1 LRFIRDDF
9 ASRVEYERSS
19 NSESRR
25 TCRFLRDMSSND
37 AQMDVLL
44 RRHAGKMPA
53 GSTTE
58 HLDADEL
65 SAFAEGKIPATARS
79 RYVSH
84 LVDCDNCRQL
94 VSQLAMSSG
103 AVAAE
108 SNTAVEPSGYSWSK
122 RLARF
127 LSPMTLRYAAL
138 AVVLITVAGVV
149 LLVTQRS
156 RDSNRTAQN
165 ESTHQATAVKP
176 SGEATAPNAGYSQ
189 VEANNNKTLANQPTP
204 AAQASPSDQIA
215 KLDQPRPAETF
226 VLPPK
231 PAKEPDTTT
240 GTAQKK
246 AESTETEKAP
256 AYSPLPPPI
265 AAQQSPT
272 QGREQQSIG
281 GAAPASGPRKSADQ
295 FGMMSKS
302 RPAGEENKDNGANDK
317 QVLADRPAP
326 ASRRGSDEKL
336 KGPRRDMDNNA
347 TLSRNADDTRSRNAQ
362 GMVTQNQV
370 EEKPLETRSVGGRK
384 FRREGNAWVDVKFK
398 SSMPVKSISRGS
410 SEFDE
415 LDSDLRSIAKQLGG
429 QILVVRKNKAYL
441 IK

>member
-1 LRFIRDDF
+1 
-9 ASRVEYERSS
+9 
-19 NSESRR
+19 
-25 TCRFLRDMSSND
+25 MSSND

-53 GSTTE
+53 GSATE

-65 SAFAEGKIPATARS
+65 SAFAEGMVPAAART

-84 LVDCDNCRQL
+84 LVDCDNCRQI
-94 VSQLAMSSG
+94 VSQLAMSSE

-108 SNTAVEPSGYSWSK
+108 SSTAVEPSGYSWSK
-122 RLARF
+122 RLAQF
-127 LSPMTLRYAAL
+127 LSPMTLRYAAF
-138 AVVLITVAGVV
+138 AMVLITVAGVV
-149 LLVTQRS
+149 LLVTRRP
-156 RDSNRTAQN
+156 RDSSRIAQN
-165 ESTHQATAVKP
+165 ESSQPATAVKP
-176 SGEATAPNAGYSQ
+176 SGEAPSPNASYSQ
-189 VEANNNKTLANQPTP
+189 VDANNNKTQANQPTP
-204 AAQASPSDQIA
+204 SAQTSPSDQIA
-215 KLDQPRPAETF
+215 KLDQPRPADTF
-226 VLPPK
+226 VLPSK
-231 PAKEPDTTT
+231 PAKEPDPTTS
-240 GTAQKK
+240 APQKK
-246 AESTETEKAP
+246 AESAETAP
-256 AYSPLPPPI
+256 AYSPPPPPI
-265 AAQQSPT
+265 AAQQS
-272 QGREQQSIG
+272 QIQSREQQSTG
-281 GAAPASGPRKSADQ
+281 GAAPGSGPRKSADQ
-295 FGMMSKS
+295 FGIMSKS

-326 ASRRGSDEKL
+326 ANRRGSDEKL
-336 KGPRRDMDNNA
+336 KGPRRDVDNNA
-347 TLSRNADDTRSRNAQ
+347 TLSRNADDSRSRNAQ

-370 EEKPLETRSVGGRK
+370 EEKPPETRSVGGRK